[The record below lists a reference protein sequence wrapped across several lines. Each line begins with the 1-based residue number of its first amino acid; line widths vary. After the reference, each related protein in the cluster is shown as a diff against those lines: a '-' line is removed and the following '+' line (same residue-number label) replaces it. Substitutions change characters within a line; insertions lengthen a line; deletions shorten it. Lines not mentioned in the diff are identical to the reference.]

1 LTYSAPSPD
10 SLQSDYWPSL
20 STTAWPDTYA
30 TLHMWTQIVGKIRLV
45 QTPFTN
51 HSWHVPLYLTAR
63 GLTTS
68 PIPYDVRTFQIDFD
82 FIDHKLLIATSDG
95 SVKTMDLR
103 PRSVA
108 DFYQELFS
116 ILRHLG
122 LDITI
127 NATPNEVVEAIPFE
141 NDHVH
146 ASYDAQSANR
156 WWRALVQADRV
167 FKQFRAGFIGKSSSV
182 HFFWGSFD
190 LAVTRFSGRTAP
202 EHPGGAPHCPDWVMR
217 EAYSHEL
224 SSCGFWPGGGALSY
238 PVFYAYAYP
247 QPAGFSLAPVSPDS
261 AFYDSSFGEF
271 ILPYEDVRL
280 APSPD
285 AVLLDFLQSTYEA
298 AAILGH
304 WERSALE
311 RTTPP

>member
-1 LTYSAPSPD
+1 
-10 SLQSDYWPSL
+10 
-20 STTAWPDTYA
+20 
-30 TLHMWTQIVGKIRLV
+30 MWTQIVGKIRLV

>member
-1 LTYSAPSPD
+1 
-10 SLQSDYWPSL
+10 
-20 STTAWPDTYA
+20 
-30 TLHMWTQIVGKIRLV
+30 MWTQIVGKIRLV

-68 PIPYDVRTFQIDFD
+68 PIPYGVRTFQIDFD
-82 FIDHKLLIATSDG
+82 FIDHKLLITTSDG

-156 WWRALVQADRV
+156 WWRALVQVDRV
-167 FKQFRAGFIGKSSSV
+167 FKQFRAGFIGKSSPV

-280 APSPD
+280 APSSD

>member
-1 LTYSAPSPD
+1 
-10 SLQSDYWPSL
+10 
-20 STTAWPDTYA
+20 
-30 TLHMWTQIVGKIRLV
+30 MWTQIVGKIRLV

-68 PIPYDVRTFQIDFD
+68 PIPYGVRTFQIDFD
-82 FIDHKLLIATSDG
+82 FIDHKLLITTSDG

>member
-1 LTYSAPSPD
+1 
-10 SLQSDYWPSL
+10 
-20 STTAWPDTYA
+20 
-30 TLHMWTQIVGKIRLV
+30 MWTQIVGKIRLV

-156 WWRALVQADRV
+156 WWRALVQVDRV
-167 FKQFRAGFIGKSSSV
+167 FKQFRAGFIGKSSPV

-280 APSPD
+280 APSSD